1 MLAVD
6 LILTPYSILYL
17 TLSQLRA
24 VFTTALVHYLPL
36 FAGFAFFLYQNAG
49 SLVLG
54 MFSFSPYLI

>member
-17 TLSQLRA
+17 TLSHLRNI
-24 VFTTALVHYLPL
+24 FTTVLVHYLPL
-36 FAGFAFFLYQNAG
+36 FAGFAFFLYQNGG

-54 MFSFSPYLI
+54 TFSFS